1 MTLKHDELTVE
12 WFGYATVRLET
23 EDGFVAYIDPGRY
36 GVLTGDWEPDT
47 LGVGHPEPVDYRA
60 EDGDVVF
67 VTHNHHYDSDGI
79 ERVASD
85 DATVVV
91 YDGVNTEEIDR
102 DVKAVDDLPYEIRRI
117 GEEDH
122 LTVGDCEAWSLPA
135 YNEPN
140 GPHTRGNGEPFH
152 PKGFGVGFLLSLGGT
167 TVFWPGDSDVLAGH
181 RELEVSLFLP
191 PIGGSFTMDRR
202 ESAELAEAL
211 SPDLVVP
218 IHYNTFSALETDSEA
233 FAEDVESRGVSVALD
248 EE

>member
-1 MTLKHDELTVE
+1 MTVQHDELTVE

-47 LGVGHPEPVDYRA
+47 PGVGHPKPVDYRA

-67 VTHNHHYDSDGI
+67 VTHNHHYDSDGV
-79 ERVASD
+79 ERVAGD
-85 DATVVV
+85 DTTVVV
-91 YDGVNTEEIDR
+91 YDGVDTEEIDR
-102 DVKAVDDLPYEIRRI
+102 DVKPVDDLPYETRRI

-122 LTVGDCEAWSLPA
+122 LTVGGCEAWSLPA
-135 YNEPN
+135 YNESD
-140 GPHTRGNGEPFH
+140 GPHTRANGEPYH

-167 TVFWPGDSDVLAGH
+167 TVFWPGDSDALSGH

-202 ESAELAEAL
+202 ESAELAAAL

-218 IHYNTFSALETDSEA
+218 IHYNTLSALEADSEA
-233 FAEDVESRGVSVALD
+233 FREDAESRGIAVVLD